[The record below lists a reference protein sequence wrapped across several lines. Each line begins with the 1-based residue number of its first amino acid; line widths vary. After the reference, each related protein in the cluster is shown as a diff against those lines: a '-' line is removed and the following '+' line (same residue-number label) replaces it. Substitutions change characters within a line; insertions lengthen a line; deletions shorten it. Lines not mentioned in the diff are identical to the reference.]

1 MCKPSEIGGPPQN
14 GGFASRDNFY
24 GSSGMCT
31 KLKFLTW
38 FNVALKVVGQ
48 VVHSLLDEKAS
59 EKNVNVAEKYCFSRD
74 HTMGP
79 KTFNY

>member
-1 MCKPSEIGGPPQN
+1 
-14 GGFASRDNFY
+14 
-24 GSSGMCT
+24 MCT

-79 KTFNY
+79 KTFKY